1 MDTAYVDASGLVA
14 VAFNEPSGP
23 EFDRRLR
30 EFTRLVSSN
39 FLEAEVKSAFANPER
54 SSEFNLDILSG
65 IEWIYPNRPLT
76 REIEATLAIRYLR
89 GGDLWHVAAAL
100 YFFPDPDE
108 ITFLTLDDRQQGVA
122 AALGFQV

>member
-14 VAFNEPSGP
+14 VAFSEPSGP
-23 EFDRRLR
+23 EFDRRLS
-30 EFTRLVSSN
+30 EFTHLVSSN
-39 FLEAEVKSAFANPER
+39 FLEAEIMSAFANPER
-54 SSEFNLDILSG
+54 GREFNPAILSG

-108 ITFLTLDDRQQGVA
+108 ITFLTLDNQQQEVA